1 VSEAPREQW
10 ASRAG
15 FVLATLGCAV
25 GLGNIWRFAYV
36 AGENGGAAFLLAY
49 VACVVAIGLPAMLAE
64 FVLGSRARL
73 DVVGAFSSSKAPR
86 AWRLAGIGAVLGAFL
101 ILSYYSVVAGWAYKY
116 FAGYATG
123 DLRGLPR
130 GEAAARF
137 TAFLREP
144 AEPMAW
150 HFVFMA
156 TTVTVV
162 ALGVARGI
170 ERASRILMP
179 LLGAIVLLLAGYA
192 LSLPGAARGLAF
204 LFAPDWSALTR
215 PGLYLAALGQ
225 AFFSLGVGMG
235 VLVTY
240 ASYVREGERLPRAA
254 GMIAAGDTLFA
265 IAAGVAI
272 FPAVFAFGIDPAAEE
287 GLVFITLPNIF
298 QQIPGGYFFS
308 LIFFVLLTVAALT
321 STISVLEVV
330 VTYFVEE
337 LKMTRKRATAL
348 AAVSISVLGF
358 FAAASWGWFRNTT
371 IFGMNVFGLL
381 NFTSANILLPLGGFF
396 IVVFTGWFMGR
407 RKVKAELSNGG
418 SLRARFWPVFL
429 FLVRFI
435 APIAIAL
442 VFLNGIGIIRF

>member
-1 VSEAPREQW
+1 VSEVPREQW

-49 VACVVAIGLPAMLAE
+49 VVCVVAIGLPAMLAE

-73 DVVGAFSSSKAPR
+73 DVVGAFSSSRAPR
-86 AWRLAGIGAVLGAFL
+86 AWRVAGIGAVLGAFL

-265 IAAGVAI
+265 VAAGIAI
-272 FPAVFAFGIDPAAEE
+272 FPAVFAFGVDPAQGPA
-287 GLVFITLPNIF
+287 LAFVMLPQVFALM
-298 QQIPGGYFFS
+298 PGGGWFATAFF
-308 LIFFVLLTVAALT
+308 FLLSAAALT
-321 STISVLEVV
+321 SAVSLLEVIV
-330 VTYFVEE
+330 AFGMRRLSLSR
-337 LKMTRKRATAL
+337 LKASLLAGL
-348 AAVSISVLGF
+348 AAFVAGVPAALGSGALRDLEF
-358 FAAASWGWFRNTT
+358 LGRDILGVMDYVT
-371 IFGMNVFGLL
+371 GNV
-381 NFTSANILLPLGGFF
+381 LLPLGGIA
-396 IVVFTGWFMGR
+396 IVVFVGWSIPRASAIEHSGLPPGMLARLWLFDIRILAPAAIGVMF
-407 RKVKAELSNGG
+407 V
-418 SLRARFWPVFL
+418 SLA
-429 FLVRFI
+429 
-435 APIAIAL
+435 AA
-442 VFLNGIGIIRF
+442 

>member
-1 VSEAPREQW
+1 MSEVPREQW

-49 VACVVAIGLPAMLAE
+49 VACVAAIGLPAMLAE

-73 DVVGAFSSSKAPR
+73 DVVGAFSSSRAPR
-86 AWRLAGIGAVLGAFL
+86 AWRFAGIGAVLGAFL

-116 FAGYATG
+116 LAGYATG

-137 TAFLREP
+137 TAFLRDP
-144 AEPMAW
+144 VEPMVW
-150 HFVFMA
+150 HFIFMA
-156 TTVTVV
+156 TCVAVV

-204 LFAPDWSALTR
+204 LFAPDWSALAR

-272 FPAVFAFGIDPAAEE
+272 FPAVFAFGVDPAQGPA
-287 GLVFITLPNIF
+287 LAFVMLPQVFALM
-298 QQIPGGYFFS
+298 PGGGWFATAFFFLLSAAAMTSAVS
-308 LIFFVLLTVAALT
+308 LLEVIVAFGMRRLSLSRLNASLLAGLAAFVAGVPAALG
-321 STISVLEVV
+321 SGALRDLEVLGRDILGIMDY
-330 VTYFVEE
+330 VT
-337 LKMTRKRATAL
+337 
-348 AAVSISVLGF
+348 G
-358 FAAASWGWFRNTT
+358 
-371 IFGMNVFGLL
+371 NV
-381 NFTSANILLPLGGFF
+381 LLPLGGIA
-396 IVVFTGWFMGR
+396 IVVFVGWFIPRASAIEHSGLPPGILARLWHFDIRILAPAAIGVMF
-407 RKVKAELSNGG
+407 V
-418 SLRARFWPVFL
+418 SLA
-429 FLVRFI
+429 
-435 APIAIAL
+435 AA
-442 VFLNGIGIIRF
+442 